1 MGVVKPP
8 RNAFDAAFR
17 FGPVGHFRSDVRQ
30 LGALAAHDA
39 TDKRRQGVEMA
50 GEVPLEGGGLA
61 LREGMAYGTIA
72 SEVITHR
79 MLLHM
84 CLALN
89 MDYTMSQPLK

>member
-1 MGVVKPP
+1 MGVVAPP
-8 RNAFDAAFR
+8 RKAFDAALGLGAIR
-17 FGPVGHFRSDVRQ
+17 DLRGDVGQ

-61 LREGMAYGTIA
+61 LREGMAYGTTA